1 MKRILPFVLTVV
13 GLSAHSQEIS
23 DALRLAQDNI
33 SGTARFNAMGGAF
46 GALGGDLS
54 SISINPAGS
63 AIFNNHQVGGT
74 LTSYNVR
81 NTVGYFGTNNKQND
95 NSFDLSQAGGVYVL
109 KNEDEKSGWKKLTL
123 AIDYEST
130 NNFENS
136 WYASGVNPNNSIA
149 NYFLAYANAGAVPL
163 GLLQNSFYEE
173 LSYADAQAF
182 LGYQGYVINPADE
195 NTNNTQYGSNIPAGG
210 NYSQENAFV
219 SSGFNGKVS
228 FNVAAQYK
236 DKLYIGLNLNSHFA
250 DYRQSTAFYEENSND
265 PANGLQQV
273 RFDNDLYTYGTGFS
287 FQVGAIAKLTKDF
300 RVGLAYQSPTWFR
313 LNDEISQALA
323 SVSINPDTNQ
333 EMTTIVDPNVIM
345 IYDTYKLYI
354 PGKWTGSMAYVF
366 DKYGLISIDCSLKDY
381 SNTEYSPENEFI
393 PANNDMSN
401 QLDANVFDVR
411 IGAEHRI
418 KQFSIRG
425 GYHWEES
432 PYKNNETVGDLTG
445 FSGGVGYNF
454 GEYKIDLSYS
464 HSRRVTKQGFFG
476 PAFGDYPT
484 ISSVNNNISV
494 SLIYE
499 L

>member
-1 MKRILPFVLTVV
+1 
-13 GLSAHSQEIS
+13 
-23 DALRLAQDNI
+23 
-33 SGTARFNAMGGAF
+33 MGGAF

-54 SISINPAGS
+54 AISINPAGS

-81 NTVGYFGTNNKQND
+81 NTVGYFGTDNKQND
-95 NSFDLSQAGGVYVL
+95 NSFNLSQAGGVYVL
-109 KNEDEKSGWKKLTL
+109 ENDDKESGWKKVTL

-149 NYFLAYANAGAVPL
+149 NYFLNYANSGAVPL
-163 GLLQNSFYEE
+163 SVLQNSFYEE

-182 LGYQGYVINPADE
+182 LGYQGYVINPGSD
-195 NTNNTQYGSNIPAGG
+195 NSNNTEYSSNVPAGV
-210 NYSQENAFV
+210 YSQESAFV

-228 FNVAAQYK
+228 FNIGAQYK
-236 DKLYIGLNLNSHFA
+236 DKLFIGLNLNSHFA

-273 RFDNDLYTYGTGFS
+273 RFDNDLYTYGSGFS
-287 FQVGAIAKLTKDF
+287 FQLGALAKLTKDF

-313 LNDEISQALA
+313 LNDEISQSLA

-333 EMTTIVDPNVIM
+333 QMTTIVDPNVIM
-345 IYDTYKLYI
+345 LYETYKLYI
-354 PGKWTGSMAYVF
+354 PGKWTGSMAYIF
-366 DKYGLISIDCSLKDY
+366 GKFGLISVDCSLKDY
-381 SNTEYSPENEFI
+381 SNTEFSPQ
-393 PANNDMSN
+393 NDFSGVNDRMSN
-401 QLDANVFDVR
+401 ELDANVFDVR

-432 PYKNNETVGDLTG
+432 PYKNNETIGDLTG
-445 FSGGVGYNF
+445 FSGGIGYNF
-454 GEYKIDLSYS
+454 GEFKIDLSYS
-464 HSRRVTKQGFFG
+464 QSRRITKQGLFD
-476 PAFGDYPT
+476 PVFGDYPT
-484 ISSVNNNISV
+484 IKSVNHNISASV
-494 SLIYE
+494 VFE